1 VLYLNFSTRKLA
13 ALGIDQRQVMQS
25 LQSQNAVTPAG
36 VIEAGPE
43 RISVRTTGQF
53 ASEKDL
59 ETVNL
64 RINDRFFRLADI
76 ADISAAMSTRLADV
90 PLQRPDRHRPGHR
103 HEGRRQHPGIRR
115 GAEAHGQL
123 TATCRWRRRAQR
135 PTRPW
140 W

>member
-1 VLYLNFSTRKLA
+1 
-13 ALGIDQRQVMQS
+13 
-25 LQSQNAVTPAG
+25 VTPAG

-76 ADISAAMSTRLADV
+76 ADIERGYVDPPRRCSASTA
-90 PLQRPDRHRPGHR
+90 RPPSAW
-103 HEGRRQHPGIRR
+103 PS
-115 GAEAHGQL
+115 A
-123 TATCRWRRRAQR
+123 
-135 PTRPW
+135 
-140 W
+140 